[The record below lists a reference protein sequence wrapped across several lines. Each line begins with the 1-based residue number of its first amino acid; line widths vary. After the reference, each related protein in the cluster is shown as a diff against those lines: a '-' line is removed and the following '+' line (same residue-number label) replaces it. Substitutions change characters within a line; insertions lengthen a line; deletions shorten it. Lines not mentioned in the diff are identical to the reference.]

1 MWYSFS
7 SYKVL
12 NTDSEKVRQ
21 TLWIKILKILHEEE
35 WIYWNIEYRLYEF
48 EMNNKV
54 YREYISEIET
64 WNGNYRDETISFYD
78 ISEWIGDIKYTS
90 INQGECS
97 CNKCKS
103 FYITIITHKDWT
115 KTYICENCKFETNWN

>member
-54 YREYISEIET
+54 YGS
-64 WNGNYRDETISFYD
+64 
-78 ISEWIGDIKYTS
+78 
-90 INQGECS
+90 
-97 CNKCKS
+97 
-103 FYITIITHKDWT
+103 
-115 KTYICENCKFETNWN
+115 